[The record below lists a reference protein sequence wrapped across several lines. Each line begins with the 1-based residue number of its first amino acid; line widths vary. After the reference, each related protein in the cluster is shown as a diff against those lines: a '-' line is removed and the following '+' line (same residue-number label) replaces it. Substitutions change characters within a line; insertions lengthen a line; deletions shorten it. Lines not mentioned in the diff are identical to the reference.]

1 MLGCSMSSLCG
12 TGDGDH
18 CYASVTDVTYK
29 WVAVNYTIVK
39 LVVKWNQRTD
49 GTVAV
54 KSHYFIFILY
64 FRSWCQV
71 IYKCNNY
78 KHHTVQSLSLSS
90 TSIVRWLSKNM
101 WT

>member
-1 MLGCSMSSLCG
+1 MSSLCG
-12 TGDGDH
+12 TGDGDDY
-18 CYASVTDVTYK
+18 YAGVENVIYK

-90 TSIVRWLSKNM
+90 TSKRILIDITSHIPP
-101 WT
+101 